1 MTTTTV
7 KPPFR
12 ADQVGSLIRPE
23 RLIAARDKVK
33 NGTMDRA
40 ALTAI
45 QDDCIREVVRLQEE
59 AGLPAITDGEY
70 RRRVWYAD
78 FLCGFD
84 NVREAGMMLDVA
96 VTGADGAITHSKLQ
110 GMRVDGKLRRS
121 HPIQVPSFEF
131 LKPLTKRTI
140 KVCIPSPSMMHFRGG
155 RDAVDRAAYPDME
168 IFWADLTA
176 AYRAEVE
183 DLLAHGLTYLQ
194 FDDTNLAYLCDDNF
208 RAAVAQLG
216 EDPNALPLKY
226 CEVIN
231 DVVRGLRDKATF
243 TIHLC
248 RGNARASG
256 VAAGGVARG
265 GYEPVAE
272 VLFGSLDVDGYFLE
286 YDDERS
292 GDFRPLRHVPRGK
305 RVVVGL
311 VSTKKRDLEP
321 KDLLKR
327 RLDEAAK
334 VLPMEQLCLS
344 PQCGFSSGVGRKAL
358 DIDDEKRKLAL
369 VVETAMDVWGGL

>member
-1 MTTTTV
+1 MSTGQ
-7 KPPFR
+7 KFPYR
-12 ADQVGSLIRPE
+12 ADQVGSLLRPE
-23 RLIAARDKVK
+23 RLIAAREQVRDGKMDK
-33 NGTMDRA
+33 A
-40 ALTAI
+40 ALTALE
-45 QDDCIREVVRLQEE
+45 DDCIREVVKLQEE
-59 AGLPAITDGEY
+59 AGLQSITDGEF

-84 NVREAGMMLDVA
+84 NVREAGMMLDVE
-96 VTGADGAITHSKLQ
+96 VKGADGSVSHSKLQ
-110 GMRVDGKLRRS
+110 GMVVEGKVRRS
-121 HPIQVPSFEF
+121 KPIQVPSFDF

-140 KVCIPSPSMMHFRGG
+140 KVCIPAPSMMHFRGG
-155 RDAVDRAAYPDME
+155 RNAIDRAAYPDME
-168 IFWADLTA
+168 MFWSDLTA

-183 DLLAHGLTYLQ
+183 DLIAHGCTYIQ

-208 RAAVAQLG
+208 RAAVAKLG

-226 CEVIN
+226 CKVVN
-231 DVVRGLRDKATF
+231 DVVRGLRDRASF

-248 RGNARASG
+248 RGNARSTG

-272 VLFGSLDVDGYFLE
+272 ALFGSLDVDGYFLE

-292 GDFRPLRHVPRGK
+292 GDFLPLRHVPAGK
-305 RVVVGL
+305 RVVLGM
-311 VSTKKRDLEP
+311 VSTKKREMET
-321 KDLLKR
+321 KDGLKR

-334 VLPMEQLCLS
+334 VLPLDQLCLS

-358 DIDDEKRKLAL
+358 NEDDEKRKLAL
-369 VVETAMDVWGGL
+369 VVETATEVWGGL

>member
-1 MTTTTV
+1 MSTG
-7 KPPFR
+7 PRLPYR
-12 ADQVGSLIRPE
+12 ADQVGSLLRPE
-23 RLIAARDKVK
+23 RLIAAREQVRDGKLDK
-33 NGTMDRA
+33 A
-40 ALTAI
+40 ALTALE
-45 QDDCIREVVRLQEE
+45 DECIREAVKLQEE
-59 AGLPAITDGEY
+59 AGLQSITDGEF

-84 NVREAGMMLDVA
+84 NVREAGMMLDVE
-96 VTGADGAITHSKLQ
+96 VKGADGSVSHSKLQ
-110 GMRVDGKLRRS
+110 GMVVEGKVRRS
-121 HPIQVPSFEF
+121 KPIQVPSFDF

-140 KVCIPSPSMMHFRGG
+140 KVCIPAPSMMHFRGG
-155 RDAVDRAAYPDME
+155 RNAIDRAAYPDME
-168 IFWADLTA
+168 MFWADLTA

-183 DLLAHGLTYLQ
+183 DLIAHGCTYIQ

-208 RAAVAQLG
+208 RAAVAKLG

-226 CEVIN
+226 CKVVN
-231 DVVRGLRDKATF
+231 DVVRGLCDKASF

-248 RGNARASG
+248 RGNARSTG

-272 VLFGSLDVDGYFLE
+272 ALFGSLDVDGYFLE

-292 GDFRPLRHVPRGK
+292 GDFRPLRHVPAGK
-305 RVVVGL
+305 RVVLGM
-311 VSTKKRDLEP
+311 VSTKKRDMET
-321 KDLLKR
+321 KDGLRR

-334 VLPMEQLCLS
+334 VLPLDQLCLS

-358 DIDDEKRKLAL
+358 NEDDEKRKLAL
-369 VVETAMDVWGGL
+369 VVETATQVWGGL

>member
-1 MTTTTV
+1 MSTSP

-23 RLIAARDKVK
+23 RLIAAREKVK
-33 NGTMDRA
+33 AGDMAPAD
-40 ALTAI
+40 LTSI
-45 QDDCIREVVRLQEE
+45 EDECIREAVKLQEE
-59 AGLPAITDGEY
+59 AGLLSITDGEF

-78 FLCGFD
+78 FLSGFD

-96 VTGADGAITHSKLQ
+96 VKGADGSVTHSKLQ
-110 GMRVDGKLRRS
+110 GMVVEGKITRS
-121 HPIQVPSFEF
+121 TPIQVPSYEF

-155 RDAVDRAAYPDME
+155 REAIDRKAYPDMAM
-168 IFWADLTA
+168 FWADLTA
-176 AYRAEVE
+176 AYRVEIE
-183 DLLAHGLTYLQ
+183 DLISRGLTYLQ

-208 RAAVAQLG
+208 RAAVAKLG

-226 CEVIN
+226 CSVIN
-231 DVVRGLRDKATF
+231 DAVRGLRDKATF

-248 RGNARASG
+248 RGNARQGG

-292 GDFRPLRHVPRGK
+292 GDFHPLRYVPKGK
-305 RVVVGL
+305 KVVLGM
-311 VSTKKRDLEP
+311 VSTKKREMETADG
-321 KDLLKR
+321 LKR

-369 VVETAMDVWGGL
+369 VVKTATEVWGGL

>member
-1 MTTTTV
+1 MSTG
-7 KPPFR
+7 PRLPYR
-12 ADQVGSLIRPE
+12 ADQVGSLLRPE
-23 RLIAARDKVK
+23 RLIAAREQVRDGKLDK
-33 NGTMDRA
+33 A
-40 ALTAI
+40 ALTALE
-45 QDDCIREVVRLQEE
+45 DECIREAVKLQEE
-59 AGLPAITDGEY
+59 AGLQSITDGEF

-84 NVREAGMMLDVA
+84 NVREAGMMLDVE
-96 VTGADGAITHSKLQ
+96 VKGADGSVSHSKLQ
-110 GMRVDGKLRRS
+110 GMVVEGKVRRS
-121 HPIQVPSFEF
+121 KPIQVPSFDF

-140 KVCIPSPSMMHFRGG
+140 KVCIPAPSMMHFRGG
-155 RDAVDRAAYPDME
+155 RNAIDRAAYPDME
-168 IFWADLTA
+168 MFWADLTA

-183 DLLAHGLTYLQ
+183 DLIVHGCTYIQ

-208 RAAVAQLG
+208 RAAVAKLG

-226 CEVIN
+226 CKVVN
-231 DVVRGLRDKATF
+231 DVVRGLRDKASF

-248 RGNARASG
+248 RGNARSTG

-272 VLFGSLDVDGYFLE
+272 ALFGSLDVDGYFLE

-292 GDFRPLRHVPRGK
+292 GDFRPLRHVPAGK
-305 RVVVGL
+305 RVVLGM
-311 VSTKKRDLEP
+311 VSTKKRDMET
-321 KDLLKR
+321 KDGLRR

-334 VLPMEQLCLS
+334 VLPLDQLCLS

-358 DIDDEKRKLAL
+358 NDDDEKRKLAL
-369 VVETAMDVWGGL
+369 VVETATQVWGGL